1 MERTSPTL
9 CPECSCPI
17 QRTNGG
23 TVQDGLAAHYA
34 TVHPGMA
41 VPA

>member
-1 MERTSPTL
+1 MATETL

-17 QRTNGG
+17 QRTPHG
-23 TVQDGLAAHYA
+23 TQADGMAAHYA
-34 TVHPGMA
+34 LVHPGVA